1 MLTLIKEIFTSWNQQ
16 TLGTRIQILF
26 FGRLVGKD
34 DLGNKYYESKNG
46 RRWVIYNGEI
56 EASKIPPNWHA
67 WLHKTVNEPPHNYK
81 PRYDWQKEHE
91 SNKTGTE
98 DAYFPN
104 SHPLSKSYKK
114 FESESEYESWK
125 PK

>member
-1 MLTLIKEIFTSWNQQ
+1 MN
-16 TLGTRIQILF
+16 LGTIVYTWLKGNF
-26 FGRLVGKD
+26 VGED
-34 DLGNKYYESKNG
+34 NMGNKYYTNSKNSSSINAK
-46 RRWVIYNGEI
+46 RWVIYNGEI
-56 EASKIPPNWHA
+56 EASKIPPHWHA
-67 WLHKTVNEPPHNYK
+67 WLHKTVNEPPLNYK